1 MLNGVTQLIMMK
13 PDVMSGFDTIKVC
26 THYMYRGKQIN
37 YMPFDIVH
45 NEATPVYIE
54 MKGWKQTLDSITDE
68 ELLPVELMDYISYIE
83 QETNLPITI
92 VSVGP
97 DRKQTLKRSAV
108 LK

>member
-1 MLNGVTQLIMMK
+1 MMK
-13 PDVMSGFDTIKVC
+13 PDVLSGIDKLKVC
-26 THYMYRGKQIN
+26 THYKYSGKQID

-45 NEATPVYIE
+45 NEAKPVYTE
-54 MKGWKQTLDSITDE
+54 LKGWKQTLDNITDE

-83 QETNLPITI
+83 QETHLPITI

-97 DRKQTLKRSAV
+97 DRRQTLKRSAV